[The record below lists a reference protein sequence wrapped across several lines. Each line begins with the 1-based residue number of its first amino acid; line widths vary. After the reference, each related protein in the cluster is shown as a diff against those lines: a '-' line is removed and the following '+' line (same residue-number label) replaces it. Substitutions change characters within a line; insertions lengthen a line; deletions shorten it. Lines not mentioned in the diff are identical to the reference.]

1 MVNFWATIEKIG
13 LLFIP
18 TFGRTESASSL
29 REEDCIGREKGK
41 EIIFKFRNRNVRFY
55 VFS

>member
-29 REEDCIGREKGK
+29 REEDANRKRKG
-41 EIIFKFRNRNVRFY
+41 ERNHL
-55 VFS
+55 